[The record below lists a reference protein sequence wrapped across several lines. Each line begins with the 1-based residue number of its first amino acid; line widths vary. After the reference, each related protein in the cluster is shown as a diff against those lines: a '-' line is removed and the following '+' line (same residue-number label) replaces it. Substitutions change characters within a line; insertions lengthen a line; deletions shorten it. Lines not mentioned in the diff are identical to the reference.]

1 MVFLNEKNIAS
12 CLLNLDH
19 VIIGTNDASFLIV
32 KVYMSDNLFLWA
44 VKTLLSNYPKT
55 SGFVELG
62 RH

>member
-1 MVFLNEKNIAS
+1 MNKILLHVY
-12 CLLNLDH
+12 LNLDN

-32 KVYMSDNLFLWA
+32 KVYMSDNFYFLWA
-44 VKTLLSNYPKT
+44 VKTLLSNYLKT